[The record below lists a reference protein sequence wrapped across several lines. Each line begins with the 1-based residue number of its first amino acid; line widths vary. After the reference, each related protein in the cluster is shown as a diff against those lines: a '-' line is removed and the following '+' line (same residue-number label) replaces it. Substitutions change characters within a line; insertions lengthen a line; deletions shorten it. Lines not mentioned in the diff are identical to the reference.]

1 MEITKMILVF
11 IGFIMFFLL
20 LNTINSVFALL
31 MFIPLFIKKVSFDF

>member
-20 LNTINSVFALL
+20 LNKLEKSETLN
-31 MFIPLFIKKVSFDF
+31 